1 MTEQSSAQIQIKE
14 ICIMKSKSKIEKQ
27 LEHKTNPELVK
38 TIIDAKKK
46 KKWIEVAGILAS
58 PRVKKI
64 NVNLDKINKEAK
76 EGEIIVVPG
85 KVLSEGELDKKIK
98 VVAFGFSEKA
108 KEKILKAKGEVLT
121 ILEEIKKNPEGKGIK
136 IITQ

>member
-1 MTEQSSAQIQIKE
+1 MKTKTQIE
-14 ICIMKSKSKIEKQ
+14 TQ
-27 LEHKTNPELVK
+27 LRRKNNSELVK

-46 KKWIEVAGILAS
+46 KKWEEVAGALSS

-76 EGEIIVVPG
+76 EGDVIVVPG
-85 KVLSEGELDKKIK
+85 KVLAEGEITKKIK

-136 IITQ
+136 IIKQ